1 MQLRGFIFFII
12 DLLSPLSSLL
22 SYFPTPSP
30 FFLILFPAM
39 QYTCKCYMQCA
50 KNHLWQHCLHLHSP
64 HTSLQ
69 QPMYSVCTSTSKLQ
83 PVHIAYIISTINY
96 GRNSYTLLICTPSFP
111 GKFFTLI
118 IYLYMW
124 KWNWYSIFRTGQM
137 QGWRFWYPEMQ
148 VLLSLVPSY
157 SQGRPDIE
165 IYRGLSSVAFKCH
178 RITLIRGHEGKTKVF
193 VTLRKK
199 RK

>member
-83 PVHIAYIISTINY
+83 PVHIAYIVSTINY
-96 GRNSYTLLICTPSFP
+96 GRNSNDSYILLICTPSFP

-118 IYLYMW
+118 ISCTCENEIGILFFIQD
-124 KWNWYSIFRTGQM
+124 KCKDGVS
-137 QGWRFWYPEMQ
+137 
-148 VLLSLVPSY
+148 
-157 SQGRPDIE
+157 DIQ
-165 IYRGLSSVAFKCH
+165 KC
-178 RITLIRGHEGKTKVF
+178 KF
-193 VTLRKK
+193 FCP
-199 RK
+199 